1 MSDRRSRGRE
11 LTPGDILRLLGKVG
25 ETPVTAA
32 ETYRRITGGAD
43 PELAYRDFLGAWAAA
58 DRPLRAAMVQSP
70 PLPIVHRHKRW
81 AVLLAASVETLTRQ
95 AGLRPP
101 PWVNDPNLRLSR
113 PWNRYSEP
121 RLEPWLRES
130 SPEPFLRR
138 NILSGDRDLIKA
150 GIGERRP

>member
-1 MSDRRSRGRE
+1 MSQPNEVHLS
-11 LTPGDILRLLGKVG
+11 V
-25 ETPVTAA
+25 A

-58 DRPLRAAMVQSP
+58 DRPQRVAMVQSP
-70 PLPIVHRHKRW
+70 PRPVVDRHKRW
-81 AVLLAASVETLTRQ
+81 AVLLAASVETLTHQ
-95 AGLRPP
+95 ARLRPP
-101 PWVNDPNLRLSR
+101 AWVDDPNLRLSR

-150 GIGERRP
+150 GIGEHRP